1 MKDLISMIDLRGRW
15 LSLIELANDLKWDPV
30 SYAKY
35 LEGATLA
42 LLFEKPSTRTRASF
56 ECAMHQ
62 MGGNSMFLSPRD
74 LQLGRGEP
82 VKDTAR
88 VLSRYAD
95 AIAFRGHEHKTTLEL
110 AEFSQVPVI
119 NALDELE
126 HPCQALADLFTIW
139 EEKGDFDLKFCYLGD
154 GNNVCNSLVI
164 AGGLAGMETVC
175 ACPEGRDPVTLEA
188 AKKLGGS
195 VRIERDPLKAVEGA
209 DVLYT
214 DVWVSMGEDSK
225 DREVFRPYQ
234 LNREKLDLAQDD
246 CLVMHCLPAHR
257 GEEITEDAL
266 ESENSVVFDQAENR
280 LHVQK
285 ALLLDLMLL
294 RPDLDL

>member
-1 MKDLISMIDLRGRW
+1 MRNLISMLDLRGRW
-15 LSLIELANDLKWDPV
+15 MSLIELAEDMKENPF
-30 SYAKY
+30 SYSRS
-35 LEGATLA
+35 LEGKTLA

-82 VKDTAR
+82 IKDTAR

-95 AIAFRGHEHKTTLEL
+95 AISYRGHEHSKTLEL
-110 AEFSQVPVI
+110 AQFSSIPVI
-119 NALDELE
+119 NALDESE
-126 HPCQALADLFTIW
+126 HPCQALADIFTIW
-139 EEKGDFDLKFCYLGD
+139 EEMGSFDLKLCYLGD

-164 AGGLAGMETVC
+164 ASSLAGMEMVC
-175 ACPEGRDPVTLEA
+175 SCPEGRDPKTLDLA
-188 AKKLGGS
+188 RKLGGK
-195 VRIERDPLKAVEGA
+195 VRVERDPKKAADGA

-214 DVWVSMGEDSK
+214 DVWISMGEK
-225 DREVFRPYQ
+225 EKNLELFRPYQ
-234 LNREKLDLAQDD
+234 LDSEKLELAKED

-257 GEEITEDAL
+257 GEEITEEVL

-285 ALLLDLMLL
+285 ALLFHLMLITS
-294 RPDLDL
+294 DLG